1 VGDTDAPV
9 VAENGAER
17 VPPAGAVGD
26 AEGEAQ
32 CEAEGVVDA
41 HPEEDGEKEA
51 VPVLDAKRD
60 SEALPEANVDPLP
73 KALPLPSVL
82 TEAVAQGVTDTEA
95 DTEGGGDTVPQ
106 PVAVSDAVPHAVA
119 LPQLVAD
126 SEDVHALLPQLL
138 PLPLADTQLE
148 ALAVEIP
155 LRVFT
160 AVCDT
165 RAGVADAGPLALP
178 REEAEGEVESLRL
191 PVWHPDG
198 GAVALPQRGEADA
211 KGDAVAPLLPEGE
224 PLGDLLG
231 APLREGK
238 ELCEGEEEEEA

>member
-1 VGDTDAPV
+1 MEERHSEVGALPVGDVEVLREYEPH
-9 VAENGAER
+9 
-17 VPPAGAVGD
+17 
-26 AEGEAQ
+26 AEGE
-32 CEAEGVVDA
+32 
-41 HPEEDGEKEA
+41 P
-51 VPVLDAKRD
+51 
-60 SEALPEANVDPLP
+60 
-73 KALPLPSVL
+73 
-82 TEAVAQGVTDTEA
+82 DTM
-95 DTEGGGDTVPQ
+95 GD
-106 PVAVSDAVPHAVA
+106 SDAVPHAVA

-165 RAGVADAGPLALP
+165 RAGVADVGPLALP